1 MKNFA
6 INMRANAYD
15 KYARWQRPSGRF
27 STLRKLNNWLVPALC
42 PLCGEVQE
50 SSSALVCNC
59 CAANIAPNPAGCA
72 LCNDQIEN
80 GSICGRC
87 ITKPPAFDSLSA
99 PWLYKTPMDELIGK
113 AKFYENYA
121 LAYQLGLAAADYFLA
136 CYSEPYSEP
145 MPQALVPV
153 PLYIGR
159 LAERGYNQASLIA
172 DGISKIS
179 NVPVFKNIVY
189 KNLATPAQSTLG
201 VKTRATNLR
210 NSYVAHK
217 LSGIHHLAIVDDV
230 ATSGSTFNELSRE
243 LKNVGYQRV
252 DCWCL
257 ARSKKQ

>member
-1 MKNFA
+1 MKNYA
-6 INMRANAYD
+6 INMRASAYD
-15 KYARWQRPSGRF
+15 KYARWRQCSGPIN
-27 STLRKLNNWLVPALC
+27 TLRNLNNWLAPALC

-50 SSSALVCNC
+50 ESSALVCNC
-59 CAANIAPNPAGCA
+59 CAANIEPNSAGCA

-80 GSICGRC
+80 GSLCGRC

-99 PWLYKTPMDELIGK
+99 PWLYKIPMDELIAK

-121 LAYQLGLAAADYFLA
+121 LAYQLGRAAADYFLA
-136 CYSEPYSEP
+136 CYSEP

-179 NVPVFKNIVY
+179 NVPVFKNIAY

-210 NSYVAHK
+210 NAFVAHK
-217 LSGIHHLAIVDDV
+217 LGGIDHLAIVDDV
-230 ATSGSTFNELSRE
+230 ATSGSTFNALARE

-257 ARSKKQ
+257 ARSKEQ